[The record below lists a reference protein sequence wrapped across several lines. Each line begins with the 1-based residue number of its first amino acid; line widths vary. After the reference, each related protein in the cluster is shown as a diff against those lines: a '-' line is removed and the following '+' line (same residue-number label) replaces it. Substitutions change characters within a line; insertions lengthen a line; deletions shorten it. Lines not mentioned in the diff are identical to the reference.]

1 MVQRQNPRP
10 PVVYDVPAA
19 AIPPEAYLQ
28 TGPAVDVDVDEEKLK
43 ARCVCSLLFGCHNL
57 LQLLTQSLLQSSQIL
72 HRVQASPGG
81 TGSSALCK
89 VKGCEASLQLR
100 ARPTKSGMLLCN
112 TLGAGPLS
120 FLCV

>member
-1 MVQRQNPRP
+1 MVQRQNQRP

-28 TGPAVDVDVDEEKLK
+28 MGPAVDVDEEKLK
-43 ARCVCSLLFGCHNL
+43 ARCVCSVIFGCHNL
-57 LQLLTQSLLQSSQIL
+57 SQLFTQSLVQSSQIL

-89 VKGCEASLQLR
+89 IKGCEASLQLR
-100 ARPTKSGMLLCN
+100 ARPTNSGMLLCN
-112 TLGAGPLS
+112 TLGACPLS

>member
-1 MVQRQNPRP
+1 MVQRQNQRP

-19 AIPPEAYLQ
+19 AIPPEVGLQ
-28 TGPAVDVDVDEEKLK
+28 MGPAVDMDEEKLK
-43 ARCVCSLLFGCHNL
+43 ARYVCGLLFGCHNL
-57 LQLLTQSLLQSSQIL
+57 SQLFTQSLLQSSQIL
-72 HRVQASPGG
+72 HGVHASPGG

-112 TLGAGPLS
+112 TLGACPLS
-120 FLCV
+120 FLFVI